1 MNIDNSTAEG
11 KAYLD
16 LIKRLITNYA
26 YLGGE
31 DSFTGFNPIRHYDR
45 GASKWRIDPQSR
57 PMTLLSAAQLE
68 MIEQAVLDIEQRNV
82 PGDLIE
88 AGIWRGGAIIFM
100 RALLNAYGI
109 GERQIIA
116 ADSFEG
122 IPQNTAFRHDPVD
135 AWQDRWS
142 ASLNE
147 VKGNIE
153 RLGLLDDRIEFL
165 PGFFA
170 DSLGAMAHRKF
181 ALIRLDS
188 DSHDSVMTS
197 LEHLYPRL
205 SPGGIIIIDDWHLI
219 GCRFAINA
227 YREKYDITEDIVAQD
242 GNAFWIKR
250 DASA

>member
-1 MNIDNSTAEG
+1 MNIDNSTAG
-11 KAYLD
+11 RNAYLD

-26 YLGGE
+26 YLGGG
-31 DSFTGFNPIRHYDR
+31 DSFTAFNPIRHYDR

-57 PMTLLSAAQLE
+57 PMTLLSAAQLDI
-68 MIEQAVLDIEQRNV
+68 IEQAVLDIEQRNV

-100 RALLNAYGI
+100 RALLKAYGI
-109 GERQIIA
+109 DNRQIIA

-122 IPQNTAFRHDPVD
+122 IPQNVTFKHDPVD
-135 AWQDRWS
+135 SWQDRWA
-142 ASLNE
+142 ASLLE

-165 PGFFA
+165 PGYFA
-170 DSLGAMAHRKF
+170 DSLGAMQKRDF

-188 DSHDSVMTS
+188 DSYDSVMTS

-205 SPGGIIIIDDWHLI
+205 SPGGIIIIDDWHLV
-219 GCRFAINA
+219 GCRFAVDA
-227 YREKYDITEDIVAQD
+227 YRKQHDITEVIVARD
-242 GNAFWIKR
+242 GNAYWIKR
-250 DASA
+250 EADA